1 VKRSKTGA
9 VLYVRV
15 STEEQA
21 NGAQNL
27 SNQEQRCRAFC
38 KQEGLPV
45 LEVFVDP
52 GESGRSADRPEFQKM
67 LAFCKKHQREIRS
80 LVVQDLSRL
89 ARNLQDQIQTMSDLM
104 CLGISVRSTYESNI
118 DETAAGMLSAN
129 IFGTFNQYHSDALS
143 EKMRGRTLQAVASG
157 RFPWRA
163 PVATSTL
170 AERMAQTSS
179 LIKNARHTYGGP
191 LSSWQPDGTRR
202 ARFSRS

>member
-1 VKRSKTGA
+1 
-9 VLYVRV
+9 
-15 STEEQA
+15 
-21 NGAQNL
+21 L

-104 CLGISVRSTYESNI
+104 RLGISVRSTYESNI

-129 IFGTFNQYHSDALS
+129 IFGTFQPVSLGCTFGKDARENPTGCCL
-143 EKMRGRTLQAVASG
+143 RTLSMACTSRLYQLWREEWRKHQA
-157 RFPWRA
+157 
-163 PVATSTL
+163 
-170 AERMAQTSS
+170 
-179 LIKNARHTYGGP
+179 
-191 LSSWQPDGTRR
+191 
-202 ARFSRS
+202 